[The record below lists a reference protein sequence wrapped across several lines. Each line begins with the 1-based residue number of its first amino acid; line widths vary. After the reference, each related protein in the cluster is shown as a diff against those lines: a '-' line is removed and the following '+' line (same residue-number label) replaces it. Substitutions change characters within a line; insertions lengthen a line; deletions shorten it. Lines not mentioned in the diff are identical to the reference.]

1 MAKICP
7 KHVEATCFAA
17 LTGLVAMRDTIRAW
31 VGTLVN
37 DAFVGVTKDDLSKFW
52 LLASIGFAMS
62 FIPLIFLRLI
72 PTKQEVDNL
81 SKRIMESNSK
91 EEKKASDIKRDIDPK
106 DQYEEPLLL

>member
-1 MAKICP
+1 MVGIFSNCLLVLPFSVLFAKICP

-17 LTGLVAMRDTIRAW
+17 LTGVVSMRETIRAW

-62 FIPLIFLRLI
+62 FIPLLFLKLI
-72 PTKQEVDNL
+72 PTKQEVEDL
-81 SKRIMESNSK
+81 SKRILESNS
-91 EEKKASDIKRDIDPK
+91 
-106 DQYEEPLLL
+106 